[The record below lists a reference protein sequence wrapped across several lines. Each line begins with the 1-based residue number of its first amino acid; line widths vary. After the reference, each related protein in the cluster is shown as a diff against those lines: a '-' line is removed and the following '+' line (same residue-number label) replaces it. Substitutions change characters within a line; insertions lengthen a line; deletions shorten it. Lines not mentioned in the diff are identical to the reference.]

1 MKIAII
7 EDEPLAANNLKKL
20 VKVYDSTF
28 KILPIADSVDQ
39 AVTLLSE
46 VEPDL
51 IFLDIELADGSS
63 FEIFKQIKISAPII
77 FTTAYDHYSIKAFEV
92 NSIAYLLKPINAEK
106 LEDAFSNLERMK
118 KAFDP
123 KKFNLALSELNQTS
137 YKSNF
142 LVKRGNKLIPIEVD
156 QIAYFVASDKWVY
169 LVTHDNEKFIV
180 NYNLSELS
188 ELINPQNF
196 FRVNRQ
202 YLVSKKAINWL
213 EPYFKGQVCVSLKP
227 ETEVQVVS
235 RKVTP
240 ELKEWL
246 TN

>member
-20 VKVYDSTF
+20 VKNYDSTF
-28 KILPIADSVDQ
+28 KILPIADTVDQ
-39 AVTLLSE
+39 AVALLSE

-63 FEIFKQIKISAPII
+63 FEIFKQIKINVPII

-106 LEDAFSNLERMK
+106 LEDAFSHFDSMK

-123 KKFNLALSELNQTS
+123 KKLNLALSELNQTS

-142 LVKRGNKLIPIEVD
+142 LVKRGNKLLPIEVD

-169 LVTHDNEKFIV
+169 LVTHDNEQFIV
-180 NYNLSELS
+180 NYNLSELT
-188 ELINPQNF
+188 ELINPEHF

-202 YLVSKKAINWL
+202 YLVSKKSIGWL